1 MEETKCRSFACL
13 RGMRK
18 TGTWTIING
27 YTMAVEHITS
37 FVAMVTGE
45 EFYSEVKGKP
55 LEGFKQE
62 VV

>member
-1 MEETKCRSFACL
+1 
-13 RGMRK
+13 MRK